1 VIRLPLIN
9 KLPIGRWLPE
19 LRKPGAVRADALAG
33 LTGAI
38 VVLPQGVAF
47 ATLAGMPP
55 EYGLYGAMVPCVI
68 AALFGSSRL
77 MVTGPATAISLTTL
91 ALIAPL
97 ATPGSPNYIALVLTL
112 TFLVGAM
119 QLALGLARAGR
130 LIDLVPHSV
139 IVGFTAGAAI
149 LIINSQIGPFLG
161 LDLIRGTSVIDNVRA
176 ALTQLREVAPSAP
189 LVGVLTIVA
198 VLAWQPLNR
207 WIPAMLAGVVIGSA
221 AAWLIAQYVSQ
232 WPGLPTVQAL
242 PGALPP
248 LSVPDLS
255 LDTMRMLFGATLVM
269 TLLALTEAVAIARA
283 LATKHGDKLDGNQE
297 FIGQGLANIAGAFF
311 SAYPSSGSFNR
322 SGVNVVSGARTPF
335 AAICAAIF
343 LIAILFF
350 VAPLARYL
358 PFAVIAALLFL
369 VAWGLIDRREIVR
382 IWQEERQQRWPL
394 LVTFVAT
401 ITLSLE
407 WAIVLGI
414 TVALLAQRFAYRRKK
429 H

>member
-1 VIRLPLIN
+1 MRPPLLSIVSRF
-9 KLPIGRWLPE
+9 PIARWLPE
-19 LRKPGAVRADALAG
+19 LREPGAVRADALAG

-47 ATLAGMPP
+47 ATVAGMPP
-55 EYGLYGAMVPCVI
+55 EYGLYGAMVPCVM

-77 MVTGPATAISLTTL
+77 MVTGPATALSLTTL

-112 TFLVGAM
+112 TFLVGAL

-130 LIDLVPHSV
+130 LIDFVPHSV

-161 LDLIRGTSVIDNVRA
+161 LDLPRGISVIDNVRA
-176 ALTQLREVAPSAP
+176 ALTQGPNIVPSAP
-189 LVGVLTIVA
+189 LVGALTIVA
-198 VLAWQPLNR
+198 VIAWQPLNR
-207 WIPAMLAGVVIGSA
+207 WVPAMLAGVVIGAA
-221 AAWLIAQYVSQ
+221 AAWLIAQQVPQ
-232 WPGLPTVQAL
+232 WPTLPTVQAL

-248 LSVPDLS
+248 LSAPDLS
-255 LDTMRMLFGATLVM
+255 LDTMRMLFGATMVM

-283 LATKHGDKLDGNQE
+283 VAMKYGDKLDGNQE
-297 FIGQGLANIAGAFF
+297 FIGQGLANIAGSFF

-335 AAICAAIF
+335 AAICAALF

-369 VAWGLIDRREIVR
+369 VAWGLIDWREIVR
-382 IWQEERQQRWPL
+382 IWQEERDQRWPL
-394 LVTFVAT
+394 LVTFIAT

-414 TVALLAQRFAYRRKK
+414 TVALLAQRFARDR
-429 H
+429 

>member
-1 VIRLPLIN
+1 
-9 KLPIGRWLPE
+9 
-19 LRKPGAVRADALAG
+19 LREPGAARADVLAG

-55 EYGLYGAMVPCVI
+55 EYGLYGAMVPCVM

-112 TFLVGAM
+112 TFLVGALQFM
-119 QLALGLARAGR
+119 LGLARAGR
-130 LIDLVPHSV
+130 LIDFVPHSV

-161 LDLIRGTSVIDNVRA
+161 LDLPRGTSVIDNVRA
-176 ALTQLREVAPSAP
+176 ALAQLRNVAPAAP
-189 LVGVLTIVA
+189 LVGALTIVA
-198 VLAWQPLNR
+198 VLAWRPLNR
-207 WIPAMLAGVVIGSA
+207 WVPAMLAGVVIGSV
-221 AAWLIAQYVSQ
+221 AAWLLAQHVPQ
-232 WPGLPTVQAL
+232 WPVLATVQAL

-248 LSVPDLS
+248 LSMPDLS
-255 LDTMRMLFGATLVM
+255 LDTIRVLFGATLVM

-297 FIGQGLANIAGAFF
+297 FIGQGLANLAGAFF

-322 SGVNVVSGARTPF
+322 SGVNVASGARTPF
-335 AAICAAIF
+335 AAICAALF
-343 LIAILFF
+343 LLLILFF

-369 VAWGLIDRREIVR
+369 VAWGLIDHREIVR
-382 IWQEERQQRWPL
+382 IWHEERAQRWTMS
-394 LVTFVAT
+394 VTFIAT

-407 WAIVLGI
+407 WAILLGI
-414 TVALLAQRFAYRRKK
+414 TVALITQRFNRS
-429 H
+429 